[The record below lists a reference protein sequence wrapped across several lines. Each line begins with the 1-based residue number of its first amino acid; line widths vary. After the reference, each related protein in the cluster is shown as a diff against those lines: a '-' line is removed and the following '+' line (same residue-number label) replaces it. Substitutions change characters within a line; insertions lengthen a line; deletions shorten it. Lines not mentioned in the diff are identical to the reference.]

1 MKALRLAITLTA
13 TTLSIVSGGDVEHGS
28 SERFK
33 VSYVETEELPP
44 LTVISKELDD
54 RKEALDED
62 ERHVA
67 EGLDAARL
75 TMMRRATLQQ
85 MYFPIRV
92 EDLKTGNIYE
102 VQTDRRTILAKSKDG
117 KILWKVNPYVDAK
130 LTELKGPLKMHF
142 HKYPYICYFGRT
154 FTRVRSEAKD
164 YTLQVTFTSKE
175 FGGFDIRTGKF
186 TLWGSD

>member
-1 MKALRLAITLTA
+1 MKALQLAITLTA
-13 TTLSIVSGGDVEHGS
+13 TTLTLASGGDVEHGS

-33 VSYVETEELPP
+33 VSYVETKELPP
-44 LTVISKELDD
+44 LTVISKELEG

-62 ERHVA
+62 DRYVA

-142 HKYPYICYFGRT
+142 HKYPYICYLGKT
-154 FTRVRSEAKD
+154 FTQVRSEAKD

-175 FGGFDIRTGKF
+175 FGGLDLRTGKF

>member
-1 MKALRLAITLTA
+1 
-13 TTLSIVSGGDVEHGS
+13 
-28 SERFK
+28 
-33 VSYVETEELPP
+33 
-44 LTVISKELDD
+44 
-54 RKEALDED
+54 
-62 ERHVA
+62 
-67 EGLDAARL
+67 
-75 TMMRRATLQQ
+75 MMRRATLQQ

-92 EDLKTGNIYE
+92 EDLKTRNIYE

-142 HKYPYICYFGRT
+142 HKYPYICYFGRA
-154 FTRVRSEAKD
+154 FTQVRSEAKD